1 MWNMMYRNY
10 KFKYLYSNLID
21 RVYRS
26 IIKAVKEVSRAPE
39 GNVIKANDNL
49 PDVKHRSTTGKG

>member
-1 MWNMMYRNY
+1 MIHRDS

-21 RVYRS
+21 CVYRN
-26 IIKAVKEVSRAPE
+26 IIKAVSIIKEVSRAPE